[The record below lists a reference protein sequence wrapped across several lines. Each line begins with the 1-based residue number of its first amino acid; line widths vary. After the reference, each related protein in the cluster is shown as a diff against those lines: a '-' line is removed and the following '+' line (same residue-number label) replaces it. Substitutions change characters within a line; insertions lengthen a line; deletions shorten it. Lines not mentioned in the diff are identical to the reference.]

1 MTNKLSK
8 ISLTSISSTGCPPVH
23 VTLHKTCLMKLK
35 NVLLLKE
42 EPKRISRLE
51 TEELGEKFMTSGKAK
66 LSKLHKSFRNVR

>member
-1 MTNKLSK
+1 
-8 ISLTSISSTGCPPVH
+8 
-23 VTLHKTCLMKLK
+23 MKLK